1 MKCSGLSFTIALGMA
16 GTASAG
22 GLLLPGAGAIS
33 TSRAG
38 ASVASVDDGESIAL
52 NPAGIAKAHGT
63 QIQIG
68 ISAIDYFLSFRRNG
82 DYDPI
87 AEESVSYAG
96 QRYPTMT
103 NDAKPPLGIGSFQPV
118 PVIAVVSDLGE
129 RIPGLHVAAGLYAP
143 NAYPFRDMN
152 TVNGVPYFVPNANG
166 SYSFPTQGGPP
177 PPTRYDIIHEEAA
190 IILPSV
196 DVSYRILPNLDV
208 GARYSLGIANLASTV
223 AVWGNP
229 GNYEEYVKSDGL
241 FTLKATDNLV
251 QTYGLGVAY
260 RPIPPIEIG
269 ANLTG
274 PIDIHGKGTAYSSN
288 GSNVTLSGQPI
299 VVEPVADADAR
310 CAKGG
315 TAAALKGCVDVELPL
330 TVQVGARYKF
340 LDAKGVEQGD
350 VEVDLDYENWG
361 KQCDYTK
368 DPNCLNA
375 SDFHVTV
382 DAQVAVASMPTN
394 GLALQNNIVGHG
406 LQDTYAVRV
415 GGSYHVP
422 VADHDLIARAGVGYD
437 TAAALPGWERTDL
450 DGAARTTLTAGA
462 SYKLDKVRFDLGFG
476 VILEGTRSTTRDCNP
491 TSAEQGCSGNGMNA
505 PVPGWRV
512 AGDNTP
518 TRVGPDPISPILAP
532 QSQLENPVNEGT
544 FKSHYILIML
554 GASYWF

>member
-1 MKCSGLSFTIALGMA
+1 M
-16 GTASAG
+16 
-22 GLLLPGAGAIS
+22 
-33 TSRAG
+33 
-38 ASVASVDDGESIAL
+38 
-52 NPAGIAKAHGT
+52 
-63 QIQIG
+63 
-68 ISAIDYFLSFRRNG
+68 
-82 DYDPI
+82 
-87 AEESVSYAG
+87 
-96 QRYPTMT
+96 
-103 NDAKPPLGIGSFQPV
+103 
-118 PVIAVVSDLGE
+118 
-129 RIPGLHVAAGLYAP
+129 
-143 NAYPFRDMN
+143 
-152 TVNGVPYFVPNANG
+152 
-166 SYSFPTQGGPP
+166 
-177 PPTRYDIIHEEAA
+177 
-190 IILPSV
+190 
-196 DVSYRILPNLDV
+196 
-208 GARYSLGIANLASTV
+208 
-223 AVWGNP
+223 WGNP

-350 VEVDLDYENWG
+350 VEVDLDWENWG

-422 VADHDLIARAGVGYD
+422 VGRSRPDRARRRRLRHRGGEARMGAHRSRRCRAHDAHR
-437 TAAALPGWERTDL
+437 
-450 DGAARTTLTAGA
+450 AARRT
-462 SYKLDKVRFDLGFG
+462 SCDKVRFDLGFG
-476 VILEGTRSTTRDCNP
+476 VILEGHALDDARLQPDFRRAGLLGQRHERA
-491 TSAEQGCSGNGMNA
+491 SAG
-505 PVPGWRV
+505 
-512 AGDNTP
+512 
-518 TRVGPDPISPILAP
+518 LAR
-532 QSQLENPVNEGT
+532 G
-544 FKSHYILIML
+544 
-554 GASYWF
+554 GR